1 VGRRAFAASLAAL
14 AESGIVFL
22 FVMEVAAEATRAT
35 GGPLLRYPLFVALF
49 VGAVAVGSLLRGNRV
64 HASVVGAVA
73 VALGLAQGLR
83 WGNGDALG
91 TGFLAV
97 IMLLAALRVVT
108 LVRRNWQD
116 PVAGAFLAGA
126 LLLLLEVILA
136 PSAQPLWRHL
146 IPVVV
151 VVFFA
156 GSLASRAASVMVVE
170 EAGPSGRGSGRAALP
185 VLFLVAF
192 GCVLVLA
199 EELGGQGG
207 ILQRVGAPAH
217 GVVVAV
223 LTGLGFLTATL
234 LLGPASWLL
243 HLFHFSL
250 EPLRTMADRLR
261 ALGQTWSSGHGL
273 GPAWLDRMLGLL
285 LLAAI
290 CVLLMR
296 MIRRR
301 LAALE
306 RAAEP
311 PPARPREES
320 AERSPWPRVSVRLP
334 FLRRELPA
342 DTVRRWYAEALV
354 ALERRGLDK
363 PAAATPAEY
372 LGDVVRAFPVSRS
385 SFGALTR
392 AYEDVRYGSLGVD
405 RTILR
410 RLEDGRAAMMETF
423 RRAAR
428 ADEATLRVG
437 DPGP

>member
-1 VGRRAFAASLAAL
+1 
-14 AESGIVFL
+14 
-22 FVMEVAAEATRAT
+22 M
-35 GGPLLRYPLFVALF
+35 
-49 VGAVAVGSLLRGNRV
+49 
-64 HASVVGAVA
+64 
-73 VALGLAQGLR
+73 
-83 WGNGDALG
+83 
-91 TGFLAV
+91 
-97 IMLLAALRVVT
+97 
-108 LVRRNWQD
+108 
-116 PVAGAFLAGA
+116 
-126 LLLLLEVILA
+126 
-136 PSAQPLWRHL
+136 
-146 IPVVV
+146 
-151 VVFFA
+151 FFA
-156 GSLASRAASVMVVE
+156 GSLASRAVSVMVVE

-185 VLFLVAF
+185 VLFLVSFA
-192 GCVLVLA
+192 VALVLA

-223 LTGLGFLTATL
+223 LTGLGFLTAKL

-243 HLFHFSL
+243 HLFHLSL

-261 ALGQTWSSGHGL
+261 ALSRTRSPGHGHGL

-320 AERSPWPRVSVRLP
+320 VERSPWPRVSVRLP

-363 PAAATPAEY
+363 PPAATPAEY
-372 LGDVVRAFPVSRS
+372 LGDVIRAFPVSRS

-392 AYEDVRYGSLGVD
+392 AYEDVRYGSLDVD

-410 RLEDGRAAMMETF
+410 RLEDGRAAMLETF

-428 ADEATLRVG
+428 ADEATVPVG

>member
-1 VGRRAFAASLAAL
+1 MGRRAFAASLAAL

-64 HASVVGAVA
+64 HASVVAAVA
-73 VALGLAQGLR
+73 IALGLAQGLR

-91 TGFLAV
+91 TAFLVV

-151 VVFFA
+151 GVFFA

-185 VLFLVAF
+185 ILFLVAF
-192 GCVLVLA
+192 GVALVLA
-199 EELGGQGG
+199 EELGGQDG

-217 GVVVAV
+217 GIVVAV
-223 LTGLGFLTATL
+223 LTGLGFLTAKL
-234 LLGPASWLL
+234 LLGPASWLF

-250 EPLRTMADRLR
+250 EPLRTLADRLR
-261 ALGQTWSSGHGL
+261 ALGRARSSGQGHGL

-290 CVLLMR
+290 C
-296 MIRRR
+296 RRR

-306 RAAEP
+306 RAVGP
-311 PPARPREES
+311 PPDRPRVES
-320 AERSPWPRVSVRLP
+320 VERSPWPRVSVRLP

-363 PAAATPAEY
+363 PPAATPAEY
-372 LGDVVRAFPVSRS
+372 LGDVIRAFPVSRS

-392 AYEDVRYGSLGVD
+392 AYEDVRYGSLDVD

-410 RLEDGRAAMMETF
+410 RLEDGRAAMLETF

-428 ADEATLRVG
+428 VDAAEAPMEPVG